1 MTREEAWN
9 LVCEW
14 TQSDALRRHMLGVEA
29 AMRWYARKLGE
40 DADRWGVTGL
50 LHDFD
55 YERHPEAPDHPIKG
69 AETLRAKGCPEDIVR
84 AILGHAHWS
93 GVPRDTLMARALFAV
108 DELVGFLFACAYVQ
122 PTKCVAD
129 VKVASVKKKLKDKA
143 FARSVSRDDIRQ
155 GTEELGVEPD
165 EHIAN
170 VLAAL
175 SAAAGELGLAGR

>member
-1 MTREEAWN
+1 MI
-9 LVCEW
+9 
-14 TQSDALRRHMLGVEA
+14 GVEA

-40 DADRWGVTGL
+40 DEDRWGVTGL
-50 LHDFD
+50 LHDLD

-93 GVPRDTLMARALFAV
+93 GVPRDTPMAKALFAV

-122 PTKCVAD
+122 PTRNVAD
-129 VKVASVKKKLKDKA
+129 VKVASVKKKLKDKG

-155 GTEELGVEPD
+155 GIEELSIDPD

-175 SAAAGELGLAGR
+175 SAAAGELGLAGK

>member
-1 MTREEAWN
+1 MTREDAWN

-40 DADRWGVTGL
+40 DEERWGVTGL

-93 GVPRDTLMARALFAV
+93 GVPRDTPMAKALFAV

-122 PTKCVAD
+122 STRNVAD
-129 VKVASVKKKLKDKA
+129 VKVASVKKKLKDKG

-155 GTEELGVEPD
+155 GIEELSIDPD

-175 SAAAGELGLAGR
+175 SAAAGELGLAGK